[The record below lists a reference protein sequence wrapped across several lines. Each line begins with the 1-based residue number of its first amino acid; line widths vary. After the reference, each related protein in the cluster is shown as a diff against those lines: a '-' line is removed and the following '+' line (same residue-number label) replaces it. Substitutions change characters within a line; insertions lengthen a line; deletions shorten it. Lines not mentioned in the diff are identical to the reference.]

1 MQHGLFGIPLRDAVD
16 ITREMG
22 MGINVPSV
30 VYRCIEYLEH
40 MDAAK
45 EEGIYRLSGSNSA
58 IRLLKDRFNSGK
70 FWFIQTL
77 IGRGRCRPGQFEGL
91 S

>member
-1 MQHGLFGIPLRDAVD
+1 LFGIPLRDAVD

-30 VYRCIEYLEH
+30 VYRCVEYLEH

-58 IRLLKDRFNSGK
+58 IRMLKDKFNAGH
-70 FWFIQTL
+70 FILTFVL
-77 IGRGRCRPGQFEGL
+77 ISRRRYGFGQF
-91 S
+91 

>member
-1 MQHGLFGIPLRDAVD
+1 
-16 ITREMG
+16 

-58 IRLLKDRFNSGK
+58 IRLLKEKFNSGNDQIRSK
-70 FWFIQTL
+70 L
-77 IGRGRCRPGQFEGL
+77 IDKRVIMIL
-91 S
+91 